1 MVDKQTCLLTLQI
14 PVCPFSH
21 TSSSMT
27 DGMSNGSTRHFRGK
41 NIDFF
46 GNAHFSSRKNKGTG
60 TVLLARE
67 QAHSLLFKTPGL
79 FDNGQL
85 LVILERI

>member
-1 MVDKQTCLLTLQI
+1 MSI
-14 PVCPFSH
+14 FSYIQLD
-21 TSSSMT
+21 
-27 DGMSNGSTRHFRGK
+27 DGWDVKWVNYAFSWK
-41 NIDFF
+41 NVDFF
-46 GNAHFSSRKNKGTG
+46 GCAHFSSQKSKGTG

-67 QAHSLLFKTPGL
+67 QAHSLLFKTPEL

>member
-1 MVDKQTCLLTLQI
+1 MSEWVNQA
-14 PVCPFSH
+14 FSW
-21 TSSSMT
+21 
-27 DGMSNGSTRHFRGK
+27 K
-41 NIDFF
+41 NVDFF
-46 GNAHFSSRKNKGTG
+46 GNAHFSSRKSKGTG

-67 QAHSLLFKTPGL
+67 QAHSLLFKTPEL

>member
-1 MVDKQTCLLTLQI
+1 MKVPTEKRISNAGISIFRYEMLQLLKILSKKSD
-14 PVCPFSH
+14 PFSW
-21 TSSSMT
+21 
-27 DGMSNGSTRHFRGK
+27 K
-41 NIDFF
+41 NVDFF
-46 GNAHFSSRKNKGTG
+46 GNVHFLSRKSKDTE

-67 QAHSLLFKTPGL
+67 QAHSLLFKTPEL